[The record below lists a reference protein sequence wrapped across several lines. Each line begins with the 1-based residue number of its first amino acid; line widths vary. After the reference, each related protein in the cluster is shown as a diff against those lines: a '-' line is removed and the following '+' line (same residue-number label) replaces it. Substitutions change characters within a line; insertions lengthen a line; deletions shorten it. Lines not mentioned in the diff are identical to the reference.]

1 MLSIPLWKLFESKE
15 KITSKWSKKST
26 RFSGNELI
34 EWQNSVNKYCT
45 SLDWYQ
51 KLLIWIKI
59 HYVQYIHRQDS
70 WLLCLEWISITF
82 LTVSGFRYSYERSSM
97 HCIVWRKLPCTVL
110 FVMYHYF
117 YFMPISCDDLWLVS
131 YSYYV
136 PIFQNEAKEPDVSE
150 FPRTLRK
157 VFSWG
162 LFFAF
167 VTNFLSSHSSPNTA
181 SLHPLSPN
189 TKPLPK
195 I

>member
-1 MLSIPLWKLFESKE
+1 MYKTWLIS
-15 KITSKWSKKST
+15 KITYLNKNTLRTIHSST
-26 RFSGNELI
+26 RLMVIMSGMDIN
-34 EWQNSVNKYCT
+34 Y
-45 SLDWYQ
+45 
-51 KLLIWIKI
+51 
-59 HYVQYIHRQDS
+59 
-70 WLLCLEWISITF
+70 F
-82 LTVSGFRYSYERSSM
+82 LTVSGFRYNYERASM